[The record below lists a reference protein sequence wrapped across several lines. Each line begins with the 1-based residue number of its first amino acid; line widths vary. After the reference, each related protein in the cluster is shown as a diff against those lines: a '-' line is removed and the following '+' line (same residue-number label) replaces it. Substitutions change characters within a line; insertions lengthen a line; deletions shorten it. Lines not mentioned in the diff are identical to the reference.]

1 MKDLLDMIRNS
12 PWLVSVA
19 ALVGAAFVGA
29 LLWKILRSSEGF
41 LFGYGN
47 WIVGKWQAPGA
58 ASARPAAAPDPG
70 RPAGIPPSQEP
81 KRDFSSLKRAYNLQG
96 SVLTLSRMLDGDLAY
111 LMMHDAG
118 EWEPKILNAL
128 QTLVSGVTRV
138 VHPAGKCRC
147 GFFILDDSEK
157 NLDLV
162 VGEGFHTLTRPRLA
176 VERSCAG
183 RAFLTG
189 EDYYCRDVLTDPV
202 YWHSTKGSRD
212 YRSIACVPVRAGQA
226 VFGVLCLDAGP
237 PDAFTTEDFAHLE
250 VFAAKLAVFCSF
262 HALQVGV
269 CNLDVGKP

>member
-1 MKDLLDMIRNS
+1 MADLMALIRNS
-12 PWLVSVA
+12 PWLLGIA
-19 ALVGAAFVGA
+19 ALVGVAFVGA
-29 LLWKILRSSEGF
+29 LLWKILRSNEGF

-47 WIVGKWQAPGA
+47 WIVGKWQATPPAPNRPAQEPTPPG
-58 ASARPAAAPDPG
+58 ARPAQ
-70 RPAGIPPSQEP
+70 QEP
-81 KRDFSSLKRAYNLQG
+81 KRDFSSLKRAYHLQN

-118 EWEPKILNAL
+118 DWEPKIFKAL

-147 GFFILDDSEK
+147 GFFILDDSERY
-157 NLDLV
+157 LELV
-162 VGEGFHTLTRPRLA
+162 VGEGFQGLTRPRLA
-176 VERSCAG
+176 VDRSCAG

-189 EDYYCRDVLTDPV
+189 EDYYCRDVTTDPV
-202 YWHSTKGSRD
+202 YWQSSRGSRD

-226 VFGVLCLDAGP
+226 VFGVLCLDAEQ

-269 CNLDVGKP
+269 CSVDSGKP